1 MRNEEMCRERS
12 AGRLRP
18 SCRSWLRPA
27 AGAAGR
33 ARASVPQ
40 TTHSL
45 RTAPRITP
53 MFPTTT
59 GPPVATK
66 PEPPRPGP
74 LMGPQP
80 VNGALACWKH
90 SRPHLLLCAEQP
102 ASMKMCGL
110 IEKVNWEESKAISPS
125 PKTSF
130 PLFHRW
136 LPIRP
141 GDVRPPVLMHRQPPA
156 AALALPSWVDELMK
170 DSQTWYSY
178 MGRLEKFHTQKP
190 KHVSILQGLPS
201 WKSSTPAPHQTL
213 RWHRGAWVE

>member
-1 MRNEEMCRERS
+1 MPRAVCGPPS
-12 AGRLRP
+12 AQLQELAQAGGRGRGESLRLRP
-18 SCRSWLRPA
+18 ADHPLTADGSPDYPDVSDHD
-27 AGAAGR
+27 GAAGG
-33 ARASVPQ
+33 
-40 TTHSL
+40 HK
-45 RTAPRITP
+45 AP
-53 MFPTTT
+53 
-59 GPPVATK
+59 K
-66 PEPPRPGP
+66 PEPPRPSP